1 MYKKLFFSFAALV
14 FVYPAMART
23 LKGSVVDKATGQPVV
38 YANVG
43 IVGKDL
49 GTATDDAGQFSFEV
63 PESMLTDT
71 LMISMIG
78 YEPFKV
84 NAAQYGQSQETMV
97 VRLTETTH
105 TLDEVVVKSRT
116 YQQRRLGNNI
126 KGRSVKAGFSENI
139 LGNEMGTLMK
149 IKRKPTFIDSVRFD
163 IAYSTYDTVF
173 FRLNVYEKTD
183 NEFRNILRE
192 PVYIKIAQASM
203 KEAIV
208 VDLRDKNLIVTN
220 NFLVTM
226 EMVKDLGPGKLQFCA
241 NLIGNSATYFRSTSQ
256 AGWKK
261 IAPGMSISAFV
272 TD

>member
-1 MYKKLFFSFAALV
+1 MYKNLFFTFVALAFA
-14 FVYPAMART
+14 YPALART
-23 LKGSVVDKATGQPVV
+23 LKGSVVDKATGIPIA

-43 IVGKDL
+43 IIGKDL
-49 GTATDDAGQFSFEV
+49 GTATNDAGLFSFDV
-63 PESMLTDT
+63 PESMLADT

-97 VRLTETTH
+97 VRLAAAAQI
-105 TLDEVVVKSRT
+105 LDEVVVRSRT
-116 YQQRRLGNNI
+116 YKQRRLGNNI

-163 IAYSTYDTVF
+163 IAFSTYDTVF

-183 NEFRNILRE
+183 KQFRNILKE
-192 PVYIKIAQASM
+192 PIYIKIAQTAM
-203 KEAIV
+203 KESIV
-208 VDLRDKNLIVTN
+208 IDLRDKNLIVEN
-220 NFLVTM
+220 NFLVTL

-256 AGWKK
+256 ASWKK
-261 IAPGMSISAFV
+261 IAPGVSISAFV